1 MVDNFITYKNSG
13 IHYSRW
19 GTGTKLLLC
28 LHGFGES
35 AQSFGVFDPLLCK
48 KYTVIAVDMPLHGK
62 TLWNDDLLFTVED
75 IAAVID
81 DIPEMHKR
89 NFSLMGYSMGG
100 RVALQLYQY
109 LPGRIEELIL
119 IAPDGIKINIWYRFA
134 TQNRLGNLIF
144 KRVMRKPALFFK
156 VTKALRRSGMINIG
170 VYNYVHI
177 HLQDADMRMRLYN
190 IWTTMRRI
198 KPDIPKIKSLIT
210 TNTTKVVLIYGRFD
224 RVIRFTTGEKFRKGI
239 ENFCELHILDSGH
252 RMLAEKNAAAI
263 ATLL

>member
-1 MVDNFITYKNSG
+1 MRDNFITYKKSG
-13 IHYSRW
+13 IHYRAW
-19 GTGTKLLLC
+19 GSGTKLLLC
-28 LHGFGES
+28 LHGFGET
-35 AQSFGVFDPLLCK
+35 AHSFNVFEPLLCEA
-48 KYTVIAVDMPLHGK
+48 YTVIAVDMPLHGE
-62 TLWNDDLLFTVED
+62 TLWNDDLLFTVND
-75 IAAVID
+75 IATVID
-81 DIPEMHKR
+81 NIPEMHKR

-100 RVALQLYQY
+100 RIALQLYQY
-109 LPGRIEELIL
+109 LPGRIEDLIL

-144 KRVMRKPALFFK
+144 KHIMKNPAIFFK
-156 VTKALRRSGMINIG
+156 VTTALKKLGMINIG

-198 KPDIPKIKSLIT
+198 KPDIPIVKSLIA
-210 TNTTKVVLIYGRFD
+210 TNSTRVILIYGRFD
-224 RVIRFTTGEKFRKGI
+224 RVIQFTTGEKFKKGI
-239 ENFCELHILDSGH
+239 ENFCSLHILNSGH